1 MTTVGVVGLGTMGG
15 PMATCMVKAGL
26 QVVGFDVREQA
37 RAALASAGGEPV
49 GSLAELAELAEQVH
63 VVVVDDAQLQ
73 SVVLGQEGLLGLLR
87 PGSVIVIHST
97 VTPATCVALAEAA
110 QAAGIDVLDAP
121 VGGAPMAAAAGTLTL
136 MIGGEAAVV
145 DRCRD
150 AFDAIAAQVFHLGG
164 IGTGEVAKIANNLMG
179 FIALQGTSEGL
190 ALAAD
195 YGIDEQ
201 MMLKVAALSSGDSWA
216 VRSWNALRAANAEA
230 VASGAAG
237 LVSLSHKDMSLALTL
252 GRQAGTEL
260 PVAAAVAEWLERPF
274 LPGASAP
281 ADTG

>member
-1 MTTVGVVGLGTMGG
+1 MATVGVVGLGTMGG
-15 PMATCMVKAGL
+15 PMAACMVKAGL
-26 QVVGFDVREQA
+26 RVVGFDVREQA

-97 VTPATCVALAEAA
+97 VPPATCVTLAEAA

-145 DRCRD
+145 ERCRD

-164 IGTGEVAKIANNLMG
+164 TGTGEVAKIANNLMG
-179 FIALQGTSEGL
+179 FIALQGTFEGL

-195 YGIDEQ
+195 YGIDAQ
-201 MMLKVAALSSGDSWA
+201 MMLQVAALSSGDSWA

-260 PVAAAVAEWLERPF
+260 PVAGVVAEWLERPF
-274 LPGASAP
+274 LPGSSAP

>member
-15 PMATCMVKAGL
+15 PMAACMVKAGL
-26 QVVGFDVREQA
+26 RVVGFDVHEQA
-37 RAALASAGGEPV
+37 RAALASVGGEPV

-73 SVVLGQEGLLGLLR
+73 SVVLGQEGLLGQLR
-87 PGSVIVIHST
+87 AGSVIVIHST
-97 VTPATCVALAEAA
+97 VTPATCVALAKVA
-110 QAAGIDVLDAP
+110 QGAGIDVLDAP

-136 MIGGEAAVV
+136 MIGGDSVV
-145 DRCRD
+145 VERCKE
-150 AFDAIAAQVFHLGG
+150 AFDAIASHVFHLGG

-179 FIALQGTSEGL
+179 FIALQGTFEGL
-190 ALAAD
+190 ALAAG

-216 VRSWNALRAANAEA
+216 ARSWNALRAANAEA

-237 LVSLSHKDMSLALTL
+237 LVSLSHKDMALALNL

-260 PVAAAVAEWLERPF
+260 PVAAVVAERLERPF
-274 LPGASAP
+274 LPGTSAP
-281 ADTG
+281 ADSR